1 MIKLPMKSLDH
12 RQIALTKPQLGSL
25 RQQVLSIE
33 ESDAFTDLT
42 QILISIK
49 QLPKSSL
56 NTNND

>member
-1 MIKLPMKSLDH
+1 MKSLDH